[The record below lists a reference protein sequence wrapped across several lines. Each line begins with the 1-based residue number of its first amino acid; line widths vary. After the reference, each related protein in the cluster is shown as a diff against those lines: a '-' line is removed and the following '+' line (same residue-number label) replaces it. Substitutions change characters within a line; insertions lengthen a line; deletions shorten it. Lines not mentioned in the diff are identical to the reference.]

1 MKWRDRVSLNLRL
14 YLILVDDLLD
24 LFYGLLVGR
33 MVSVDSPRVPHLGVP
48 VADQIHVEHGLPL
61 GNRAIDLRVGMID
74 QGFDLLAHFL
84 RNEQVVVEY
93 GLEDGWL
100 VEMCDEVVDMTG
112 ELAEPLHVL
121 PRKKNVDQPVEV
133 ARIPGELLA
142 PNAAHH
148 LVVFRNN
155 ACAQRPNL
163 QVE

>member
-1 MKWRDRVSLNLRL
+1 MVNVDR
-14 YLILVDDLLD
+14 
-24 LFYGLLVGR
+24 
-33 MVSVDSPRVPHLGVP
+33 PRVPHLGVP
-48 VADQIHVEHGLPL
+48 VADLIDVKDGFPL
-61 GNRAIDLRVGMID
+61 GDRAVDLRVCVVD

-84 RNEQVVVEY
+84 RNEQVVVKN

-121 PRKKNVDQPVEV
+121 SCEKNVDQPVEV

-155 ACAQRPNL
+155 ARAQRPNL
-163 QVE
+163 QIE

>member
-1 MKWRDRVSLNLRL
+1 MVNVDR
-14 YLILVDDLLD
+14 
-24 LFYGLLVGR
+24 
-33 MVSVDSPRVPHLGVP
+33 PRVPHLGVP
-48 VADQIHVEHGLPL
+48 VADLIDVEDGFPL
-61 GNRAIDLRVGMID
+61 GDRAVDGRVGMVD

-84 RNEQVVVEY
+84 RNKQVVVEN
-93 GLEDGWL
+93 GLENGWL

-121 PRKKNVDQPVEV
+121 SCEKNVDQPVKV

-155 ACAQRPNL
+155 ARAQRPNL